1 MATIVDEYGNIVDDG
16 EVYQPPIDN
25 GDHNRFPDPVYNDQS
40 GGNPIPYTPPVD
52 NGDHNRF
59 PAVATGNHTGL
70 PTGTTGA
77 FTDLLKTLGLTND
90 KTGAVDWSKIL
101 GLAAGA
107 TTLAAGANAQYNPKT
122 PTQLLAMQP
131 SNTPKW
137 SEGQI
142 AAMQVPMQAGNQLAR
157 RSAVFMPSPI
167 VPGQKYAEGGEVQG
181 PLSAMPQEAFA
192 GAVTGAGGGQDD
204 LIDARLSAGEYVMD
218 AETVAMLGD
227 GDNAAGARKLD
238 ELRAQLRAH
247 KRGAPDD
254 EIAPPAEGPLSYMG
268 GQNG

>member
-25 GDHNRFPDPVYNDQS
+25 GDHNRFPDPVYNDS
-40 GGNPIPYTPPVD
+40 KFNIPENIGVTNSDPVYNDAKFNIPGNI
-52 NGDHNRF
+52 G
-59 PAVATGNHTGL
+59 AK

-77 FTDLLKTLGLTND
+77 FTDLLKTLGLTNGS
-90 KTGAVDWSKIL
+90 GAVDWSKIL